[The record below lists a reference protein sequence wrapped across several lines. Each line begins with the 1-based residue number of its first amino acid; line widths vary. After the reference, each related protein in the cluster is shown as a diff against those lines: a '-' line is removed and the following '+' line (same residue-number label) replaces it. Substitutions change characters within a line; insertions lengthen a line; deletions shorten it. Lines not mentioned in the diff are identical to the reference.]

1 MNKKQQTLHNQD
13 DQSRIL
19 IARENP
25 DVAEAIHAQREADA
39 KRFNI
44 PLWLLTKPVAPHMQ
58 ESPEEL
64 D

>member
-1 MNKKQQTLHNQD
+1 MSEKQHPTHDQD
-13 DQSRIL
+13 DQSHVL

-25 DVAEAIHAQREADA
+25 DVVDLIHAQRVADA

-44 PLWLLTKPVAPHMQ
+44 PLWLLTRPVAPHMQ
-58 ESPEEL
+58 ESPSEL